1 MDEYF
6 EKAFSLQGQRAVITG
21 GASGLGF
28 AMAKCMAAAGGEV
41 ILIGR
46 STQRL
51 EKACAEIGEKA
62 SYYTYD
68 ITDTANAG
76 TMAERIINEKG
87 NVTILCNNAGN
98 HCKKP
103 IEEMTVDDFTGVLNT
118 HVVGSFAL
126 TRAFVPYMKR
136 NRKGSI
142 IFTSSMSAFLGLPYI
157 TGYAAAKSALLG
169 MVRTLATEISAEGIR
184 VNAVVPG
191 WIDTPM
197 LWQALGS
204 DEKRRDKILGR
215 TPMKKFGTPE
225 DIGWACVFLSSDA
238 AQFIN
243 GTALIIDGGARIG
256 F

>member
-1 MDEYF
+1 MNEF

-28 AMAKCMAAAGGEV
+28 AMAKCFIAAGAEAV
-41 ILIGR
+41 LIGR
-46 STQRL
+46 SPERL
-51 EKACAEIGEKA
+51 EKACRELGEKA
-62 SYYTYD
+62 AYYPYD
-68 ITDTANAG
+68 ITDTARAG
-76 TMAERIINEKG
+76 AVADRIRRERGE
-87 NVTILCNNAGN
+87 VTILCNNAGN

-103 IEEMTVDDFTGVLNT
+103 IEEMTVEDFTRVLNT

-126 TRAFVPYMKR
+126 TRAFVPHMKR
-136 NRKGSI
+136 NKKGSI
-142 IFTSSMSAFLGLPYI
+142 IFTSSMTGFVGMPYV

-169 MVRTLATEISAEGIR
+169 MTRTLATEISADGVR

-197 LWQALGS
+197 LHQAIDG
-204 DEKRRDKILGR
+204 DTQRTHKILSR

-238 AQFIN
+238 ARFIN
-243 GTALIIDGGARIG
+243 GIALMVDGGAKIG